1 MPKILLA
8 LESMELE
15 EVSEEV
21 LEPEQMCK
29 FLCIF
34 YDFRTVFLNQKIT

>member
-29 FLCIF
+29 FYAFFMIF
-34 YDFRTVFLNQKIT
+34 ALYF